1 MIGCARHAVA
11 HMQRRLGAL
20 FGMFHHKDAGSSRCR
35 PDCRSR
41 LRGWVFLFLHRRQ
54 PQARP
59 DAFQI
64 GVWVEH
70 ARARCAAARRLQ
82 RAEFPLLLAVHA
94 SDMPVIWREGVG
106 VEPTAAGS
114 APPATGFEDR
124 GIHRDTCLP
133 TQHYLARAKLPP
145 NRVVSSGG
153 YWQPCCNCCP
163 AAIALPCWFLYNAED
178 MNAITH
184 RLLAVLLLSSF
195 TLAGCQVYG
204 PISPLLVVE
213 KVLLNGSSSSGTQG
227 ALAPTATPTTAA
239 EAAAQPTPAAAPDTE
254 QAAQTGVTP
263 TATLA
268 QTDTVPAEEG
278 VVAAVTTADYSPTM
292 PVALSIPA
300 VDLQA
305 QVTPMGWEPVLDR

>member
-1 MIGCARHAVA
+1 
-11 HMQRRLGAL
+11 
-20 FGMFHHKDAGSSRCR
+20 
-35 PDCRSR
+35 
-41 LRGWVFLFLHRRQ
+41 
-54 PQARP
+54 
-59 DAFQI
+59 
-64 GVWVEH
+64 
-70 ARARCAAARRLQ
+70 
-82 RAEFPLLLAVHA
+82 
-94 SDMPVIWREGVG
+94 
-106 VEPTAAGS
+106 
-114 APPATGFEDR
+114 
-124 GIHRDTCLP
+124 
-133 TQHYLARAKLPP
+133 
-145 NRVVSSGG
+145 
-153 YWQPCCNCCP
+153 
-163 AAIALPCWFLYNAED
+163 

-204 PISPLLVVE
+204 PISPLLVME
-213 KVLLNGSSSSGTQG
+213 KVLLNGSSNSSTQE

-254 QAAQTGVTP
+254 QGAQTGVTP

-305 QVTPMGWEPVLDR
+305 QVTPMGWEPVMIGDQVSTRWVVPEQTVGWAVSSAGAGEPGNVVIVGHQAVGAALFRPLALGEVVAGQEILLQSADGVQHRYRVTEVSDPIPAIGASVDELAQAAAYLAPTTDARLTLVSGWPADATTHRVFVVAEYVGLQP